1 MMKKSSV
8 RALVIASGISFPSL
22 LALALPGAAHAD
34 LTLCNNSG
42 EMVRV
47 AVGYSAADGPVSG
60 GWWTFDPNECGRL
73 VSDDQVVDR
82 TTYWVYAEQLDGG
95 GTWEGDMRMCT
106 TRQKSPFTIHL
117 AGCADRGFVVHNF
130 SEVAAPHGN
139 VTTHLRSSGGRG
151 NIDDN
156 S

>member
-1 MMKKSSV
+1 MMKKPSV

-34 LTLCNNSG
+34 LTVCNNSG

-95 GTWEGDMRMCT
+95 GTWEGTCACAPRGKKARSLSTLRDVPTVGSSST
-106 TRQKSPFTIHL
+106 TSP
-117 AGCADRGFVVHNF
+117 
-130 SEVAAPHGN
+130 
-139 VTTHLRSSGGRG
+139 RSQLPTGT
-151 NIDDN
+151 
-156 S
+156 